1 MLKSEVL
8 KLLIQ
13 LLAQLIAVAK
23 PENTGI
29 TFQHHCFAN
38 IVLLVYIYSRSIKSY
53 GWSGHVMASL
63 SQTVNNK
70 LQFYYGYQHTW

>member
-38 IVLLVYIYSRSIKSY
+38 IVLLLSWR
-53 GWSGHVMASL
+53 SL
-63 SQTVNNK
+63 SLVPSEPRPPTQ
-70 LQFYYGYQHTW
+70 W